1 MIDSNTRKMD
11 AVQNDVHFYAVN
23 SEEDRMTQVMEEIVQ
38 YLNER
43 KRAQNAARAV
53 STDSFDEESFIQDY
67 EQLCIFVNNLKEF
80 VDSVSEDNLRSM
92 ERICRL
98 AQGLGVL
105 IFVSGLP
112 DDLVKYN
119 QIESLTRAIIAN
131 QRGIAVEGS
140 PAQSEFFQSSLKYSE
155 KSEEAGIGN
164 AWYFENGACQKIK
177 LADTHNI

>member
-1 MIDSNTRKMD
+1 DLSEQYSFVVSGNDTGKNSQILLDVVNMIHLKAPQDKIFVIDSNTRKMD

-98 AQGLGVL
+98 AQG
-105 IFVSGLP
+105 
-112 DDLVKYN
+112 
-119 QIESLTRAIIAN
+119 
-131 QRGIAVEGS
+131 
-140 PAQSEFFQSSLKYSE
+140 
-155 KSEEAGIGN
+155 
-164 AWYFENGACQKIK
+164 
-177 LADTHNI
+177 

>member
-1 MIDSNTRKMD
+1 M
-11 AVQNDVHFYAVN
+11 
-23 SEEDRMTQVMEEIVQ
+23 
-38 YLNER
+38 
-43 KRAQNAARAV
+43 
-53 STDSFDEESFIQDY
+53 
-67 EQLCIFVNNLKEF
+67 NNLKEF

-140 PAQSEFFQSSLKYSE
+140 PGTE
-155 KSEEAGIGN
+155 
-164 AWYFENGACQKIK
+164 
-177 LADTHNI
+177 